1 MATSPRTLSNHAR
14 TFPSEGFEVL
24 PAHQKI
30 EEERVPNYKAERF
43 YPVQLGEVFESRY
56 QVVAKLGFGTTSTV
70 WLCRDLMENVLL
82 TLKVCIAGEDVTNEV
97 AISRHIRSIEAEH
110 PGKERLRVVL
120 DDFQINGPHES
131 HRCLLF
137 TPLGLTYTDF
147 RNLFPEMVLNKDLLQ
162 QSLLM
167 VLLGLDFLHQVGVV
181 HTGPYS
187 YSGVS
192 GNLPAKRDVIDI
204 SPNNIL
210 LGAEDA
216 AVFSKVE
223 LAELENPSPRKVRA
237 DRVIHLSYTM
247 PITHGAPVISDFG
260 AACLGEPGQKQSGDV
275 MPGVYRAPEIV
286 VGIAWNSKI
295 DIWSVGVMIWD
306 LFEGSRLFYAVKDGH
321 LDDERHLAEMVSLMG
336 PPPKEFLR
344 RSDKCRQYWDSAGN
358 WIAATPIPD
367 QTLEMREKR
376 LVGKDK
382 ELLLALAR
390 KILRWLPEERPSA
403 EDLFEDEFLNQH
415 MLGNEAVAA

>member
-1 MATSPRTLSNHAR
+1 MP
-14 TFPSEGFEVL
+14 
-24 PAHQKI
+24 
-30 EEERVPNYKAERF
+30 
-43 YPVQLGEVFESRY
+43 
-56 QVVAKLGFGTTSTV
+56 
-70 WLCRDLMENVLL
+70 CRENVLL

-295 DIWSVGVMIWD
+295 DIWSVGVMVCRAALRPLTI
-306 LFEGSRLFYAVKDGH
+306 H
-321 LDDERHLAEMVSLMG
+321 LL
-336 PPPKEFLR
+336 
-344 RSDKCRQYWDSAGN
+344 
-358 WIAATPIPD
+358 
-367 QTLEMREKR
+367 
-376 LVGKDK
+376 
-382 ELLLALAR
+382 
-390 KILRWLPEERPSA
+390 
-403 EDLFEDEFLNQH
+403 
-415 MLGNEAVAA
+415 